1 MRKVLR
7 IHVKG
12 GISYYCGLFVLLFI
26 SSIFL
31 CSSFGAEMKSQ
42 DLINCNIQEGSCT
55 QNLSGRKIT
64 LEIQPR
70 PVKAMNELTFRVT
83 VSGRKLSSNP
93 YIDLGMPGMNMGPN
107 RVHLKR
113 VGKGVYEGKGIIV
126 RCKSGRRTWRAKVT
140 LPDLGEVKFIFD
152 VIY

>member
-1 MRKVLR
+1 MGK
-7 IHVKG
+7 
-12 GISYYCGLFVLLFI
+12 ISKKLGHGHIDPSQSLCILLLTAFI
-26 SSIFL
+26 FSGPTAWAASKSSD
-31 CSSFGAEMKSQ
+31 EK
-42 DLINCNIQEGSCT
+42 NCNIQQGSCT

-83 VSGRKLSSNP
+83 LTGRKLASNP
-93 YIDLGMPGMNMGPN
+93 YIDLGMPGMDMGPN

-113 VGKGVYEGKGIIV
+113 VDKRVYEGLGIIV
-126 RCKSGRRTWRAKVT
+126 RCASGRRTWRAAVT
-140 LPDLGEVKFIFD
+140 LPDLGEVHFIFD